1 MTLVNTPATM
11 TVPEL
16 ERLLHEE
23 TLLGLRD
30 LVLRTTGRERRRLA
44 EDLSRQED
52 WVPHW
57 QIDGDLDHQR

>member
-1 MTLVNTPATM
+1 VNTTAMM

-23 TLLGLRD
+23 TLQGLRD
-30 LVLRTTGRERRRLA
+30 LMREASGRRRRRLA
-44 EDLSRQED
+44 DDLRRQED

-57 QIDGDLDHQR
+57 HILGDLDHKS

>member
-1 MTLVNTPATM
+1 MM

-23 TLLGLRD
+23 TLQALRD
-30 LVLRTTGRERRRLA
+30 LMRKASGRQRRRLA
-44 EDLSRQED
+44 DDLRRQED

-57 QIDGDLDHQR
+57 SIFGDLDHQS